1 MNRSPIIPFVI
12 IMVVGVVVMFLISFK
27 GIGDSK
33 DLAAE
38 LNGSNE
44 KQTETADANPEDIYN
59 KTCIG
64 CHGEQYQGG
73 AGPGLVGV
81 SDRLSKEEIEDIV
94 VNGKNAMPKGLV
106 PADQAGEMADWL
118 SGL

>member
-1 MNRSPIIPFVI
+1 MKRSPIFPFVI
-12 IMVVGVVVMFLISFK
+12 IMVLGVVVMFLISFK

-44 KQTETADANPEDIYN
+44 KQTETAAANPEEIYN
-59 KTCIG
+59 KSCIG
-64 CHGEQYQGG
+64 CHGDQYQGG
-73 AGPGLVGV
+73 VGPGLVGV
-81 SDRLSKEEIEDIV
+81 GDRLSKEDIEDIV
-94 VNGKNAMPKGLV
+94 VNGKNAMPPGLV
-106 PADQAGEMADWL
+106 SADKAGEMAEWL

>member
-1 MNRSPIIPFVI
+1 MNRNPIFPFVM
-12 IMVVGVVVMFLISFK
+12 IMVLGVIVMFLISFK

-38 LNGSNE
+38 LKGGNE
-44 KQTETADANPEDIYN
+44 KKTETAAANPEDIYN

-64 CHGEQYQGG
+64 CHGDQYQGG
-73 AGPGLVGV
+73 VGPGLVGV

-94 VNGKNAMPKGLV
+94 VNGKNKMPKGLV
-106 PADQAGEMADWL
+106 PADKAGEMADWL

>member
-1 MNRSPIIPFVI
+1 MNRSPIFPFVM
-12 IMVVGVVVMFLISFK
+12 IMVVGVVVMLLISFK

-38 LNGSNE
+38 LNGSDE
-44 KQTETADANPEDIYN
+44 KQTETTAVNPEEIYN

-64 CHGEQYQGG
+64 CHGDQYQGG

-81 SDRLSKEEIEDIV
+81 SERLSKEEIEDIV
-94 VNGKNAMPKGLV
+94 VNGKNAMPPGLV
-106 PADQAGEMADWL
+106 PAEKAGEMAEWL